1 MAGLSFF
8 SEVAAEDT
16 SVPWDQGVF
25 LSHGEPH
32 EIRMDTNRSPVAVYG
47 ALASNL
53 LIAIS
58 KFGAALITGS
68 SAMLAEGIH
77 STVDTANELLLLLGL
92 HRSRRPPDT
101 WHPFGYGKEIYFWG
115 LIVAVLLFAV
125 GGGMSVY
132 EGILHLL
139 HPAEIG
145 DPFWNYVVLS
155 LAFCAEGTS
164 WTIAMGKLRQGR
176 RKKNLLQAMRQSK
189 DPSVFIVVAEDTA
202 ALAGIGVAFVGVFL
216 SHRLGSHTPDG
227 AASIL
232 IGLIMASMAVFLV
245 YESRGLLLGESADPE
260 LVASIQRLAAEDEG
274 VRQVFRPL
282 TMHLG
287 PDEVLLNIDIE
298 FQPHLSAE
306 EIALAIDRL
315 ESTIRKAHPQVSRI
329 FIEAEAFRGTREKR
343 GSRRTLK

>member
-1 MAGLSFF
+1 MG
-8 SEVAAEDT
+8 
-16 SVPWDQGVF
+16 
-25 LSHGEPH
+25 
-32 EIRMDTNRSPVAVYG
+32 TNRTPIVVYG

-53 LIAIS
+53 VIAIS
-58 KFGAALITGS
+58 KFVAAMITGS

-77 STVDTANELLLLLGL
+77 SSVDTANELLLLLGL
-92 HRSRRPPDT
+92 HRSRTPSDSG
-101 WHPFGYGKEIYFWG
+101 HPFGYGKEIYFWG
-115 LIVAVLLFAV
+115 LIVAVMLFGV

-145 DPFWNYVVLS
+145 NPFWNYLVLG

-164 WTIAMGKLRQGR
+164 WTIAMRKLRANQGDVA
-176 RKKNLLQAMRQSK
+176 LLRAMRRSK

-202 ALAGIGVAFVGVFL
+202 ALTGIGVAFVGVFL
-216 SHRLGSHTPDG
+216 SRQLGSPYFDG
-227 AASIL
+227 AASII

-260 LVASIQRLAAEDEG
+260 LVASIQKLAAEDDG

-306 EIALAIDRL
+306 EIALIIDRL
-315 ESTIRKAHPQVSRI
+315 ESTIRKNHPQISRI
-329 FIEAEAFRGTREKR
+329 FIEVEAFRSAHPKGVAEKSGNR
-343 GSRRTLK
+343 SQGS